1 MIPLDAATRGL
12 ISNNLPLGVA
22 TDGLIYI
29 AVSAKIFDASGGVSG
44 KVQED
49 LYRWRLRDDKE
60 LLELLYVI
68 VPFLDRRY

>member
-29 AVSAKIFDASGGVSG
+29 AVSAKIFDASGGGISG
-44 KVQED
+44 KIQED
-49 LYRWRLRDDKE
+49 LYRWRKRDDKE
-60 LLELLYVI
+60 ILEIIMGI
-68 VPFLDRRY
+68 VLSGRL